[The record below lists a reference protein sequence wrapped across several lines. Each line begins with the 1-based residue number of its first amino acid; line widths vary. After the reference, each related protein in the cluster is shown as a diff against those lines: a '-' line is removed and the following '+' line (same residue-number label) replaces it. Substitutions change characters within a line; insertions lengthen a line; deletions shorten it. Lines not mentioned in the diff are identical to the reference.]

1 MKPRTHAAPACAL
14 VLAVAV
20 IAAGCATSQALSP
33 RVAQA
38 RAAREALFQDNL
50 ATYQAKGPEEAATL
64 DALRRYKRAH
74 ESFDARGIEALLA
87 PSFEARHY
95 LTKDSAEA
103 QTRAAYL
110 EQRRDWRAR
119 PAPARHL
126 DIAVQASHLSQKT
139 GLLAVTALTTHRSKH
154 FAPRFLETFVF
165 GREGGQWK
173 LRRIMTY
180 PLRPPSPPLYDAQVV
195 FTEMPGPRQ
204 PAREA
209 IARDILAE
217 GPDSVFEKH
226 YRLGTTTRSGVRSLG
241 SAGPFV
247 VIFREPPPEGAR
259 IEILEQAYGSVSQSA
274 QGTIVAGAPVSPFF
288 YIVSSSTWWGF
299 GYTVAVRVLL
309 DGVPI
314 AEETLTLQ

>member
-1 MKPRTHAAPACAL
+1 MKPRAHAAAASAL
-14 VLAVAV
+14 VLAAAV
-20 IAAGCATSQALSP
+20 IAAGCATSQGVSP

-50 ATYQAKGPEEAATL
+50 ATYQPRGPEEAAAL

-74 ESFDARGIEALLA
+74 ESFDARGLEALLA

-95 LTKDSAEA
+95 PSKDSAEI

-126 DIAVQASHLSQKT
+126 DLAVQASHLSQKS
-139 GLLAVTALTTHRSKH
+139 GQLAVTALTTHRSKH

-165 GREGGQWK
+165 ERHGAEWK
-173 LRRIMTY
+173 LRRLMTY
-180 PLRPPSPPLYDAQVV
+180 PMRPPAPAFYAVSVAFIDTA
-195 FTEMPGPRQ
+195 GSGQ
-204 PAREA
+204 PTREA
-209 IARDILAE
+209 IIRDVLAE
-217 GPDSVFEKH
+217 GPDSVFDKH
-226 YRLGTTTRSGVRSLG
+226 YRLGGTTRSGVRSLG

-247 VIFREPPPEGAR
+247 VIFKEPPPDGSR
-259 IEILEQAYGSVSQSA
+259 IEIIEQAYGPVTESGR
-274 QGTIVAGAPVSPFF
+274 GTIVAGTPVSPFF
-288 YIVSSSTWWGF
+288 YVVSNNRWWGS
-299 GYTVAVRVLL
+299 GYTVAVQVLL
-309 DGVPI
+309 DGVAI

>member
-1 MKPRTHAAPACAL
+1 VKPRAHAAPACAL
-14 VLAVAV
+14 ALAVAV
-20 IAAGCATSQALSP
+20 IAAGCATSQTLSP

-50 ATYQAKGPEEAATL
+50 ATYQPRSPEEVAAL

-95 LTKDSAEA
+95 PSKDSAEA

-126 DIAVQASHLSQKT
+126 DIAVQASHLSQKS
-139 GLLAVTALTTHRSKH
+139 GQLAVTALITHRSKH

-165 GREGGQWK
+165 GREGGEWK

-180 PLRPPSPPLYDAQVV
+180 PLRPPAPELYEVRVA
-195 FTEMPGPRQ
+195 FAEMGGPRQ

-209 IARDILAE
+209 IARDMLAE
-217 GPDSVFEKH
+217 GPDSALDKH
-226 YRLGTTTRSGVRSLG
+226 YRLGSTTRSHVRSLD

-259 IEILEQAYGSVSQSA
+259 IEILEQAYGPVSERA
-274 QGTIVAGAPVSPFF
+274 QGTIVAATPVSPFF
-288 YIVSSSTWWGF
+288 YIVSSSKWWGF

-309 DGVPI
+309 DGVPV

>member
-1 MKPRTHAAPACAL
+1 MTPLARAAPACAL
-14 VLAVAV
+14 VLAVAA
-20 IAAGCATSQALSP
+20 IAAGCATSPAVSP

-50 ATYQAKGPEEAATL
+50 ATYQPRSPDEAAAL

-74 ESFDARGIEALLA
+74 ESFDARGLEALLA

-95 LTKDSAEA
+95 PSKDSAEV

-126 DIAVQASHLSQKT
+126 DLAVQASHLSQKS
-139 GLLAVTALTTHRSKH
+139 GQLAVTALTTHRSKH

-165 GREGGQWK
+165 ERHGAEWK

-180 PLRPPSPPLYDAQVV
+180 PLRPPSPELYEVRVA
-195 FTEMPGPRQ
+195 FTEMPGLQQ

-209 IARDILAE
+209 IARDMLAE
-217 GPDSVFEKH
+217 GPDSVFDKH
-226 YRLGTTTRSGVRSLG
+226 YRLGGTTRSGVRSLG
-241 SAGPFV
+241 AAGPFV
-247 VIFREPPPEGAR
+247 VIFKEPPPDGSR
-259 IEILEQAYGSVSQSA
+259 IEILEQAYGPVTESGR
-274 QGTIVAGAPVSPFF
+274 GTIVARTPVSPFF
-288 YIVSSSTWWGF
+288 YVVSNDRWWGF
-299 GYTVAVRVLL
+299 GYTVAVQVLL
-309 DGVPI
+309 DGVAI